1 LLLRRVE
8 RYRKKPSEKRRA
20 FANMRKQKMMKAEK
34 ELAKELKEVESTVNS
49 KTLAHNQTQI
59 LSQVFAIY
67 FRVLKFAAKS
77 ELLGAVLEG
86 LGRFAHLIDTS
97 FYTVGRS
104 GWTLICVTV
113 MCMRQRLTSIAFLYA
128 VPTGSLHSAAGAAH

>member
-1 LLLRRVE
+1 
-8 RYRKKPSEKRRA
+8 
-20 FANMRKQKMMKAEK
+20 MRKQKMMKAEK
-34 ELAKELKEVESTVNS
+34 ELAKELKEVETTVNS

-97 FYTVGRS
+97 FYTVRQR
-104 GWTLICVTV
+104 GWTLQCATV
-113 MCMRQRLTSIAFLYA
+113 MHMHFFLTTVIAFLNR
-128 VPTGSLHSAAGAAH
+128 TSLQRCRRC